1 MNPVSRVLAFLAV
14 AALVAFGAF
23 ALVYL
28 LTPHPGTKTEPAAPI
43 PAPQVHPQPPAPVK
57 LAEWNTYHGN
67 NALTGVA
74 DASFPDTLEVL
85 WRIKA
90 GAPVRET
97 PVVHDG
103 HIFYATARGDVVATD
118 LTGKQ
123 VWAKEFFTGEKVKD
137 EPVRE
142 RIDAPLACFDKLVLF
157 GTSEGHF
164 IALDSATGEE
174 RWRVQLI
181 GPIRGTA
188 NYLAGNPNRI
198 YIIEQPT
205 GVLHCIDPQTGAVLW
220 KGEGPERCDGS
231 PSVSPDAIV
240 FGSCAAA
247 IHVFDPVTGKLLRNI
262 KIDGDSQVA
271 GGVAQDKGLVF
282 SGCRSGKVLQ
292 VDVKEGKIL
301 WANEQSESEVY
312 TTPAVNDTWVVA
324 ASDDGNIYGM
334 DRVDGKGKWAFD
346 TKGSPTSAVIAGD
359 KVVVA
364 ADGELFLLRLADG
377 AKAWSLKISDEISAP
392 AVTGGMILVGSEDGS
407 VVALGAPKTKESGTS

>member
-1 MNPVSRVLAFLAV
+1 MKKRSARFFVVLFLAHM
-14 AALVAFGAF
+14 AGLA
-23 ALVYL
+23 VYL
-28 LTPHPGTKTEPAAPI
+28 LVIKPAFRTEPTIAV
-43 PAPQVHPQPPAPVK
+43 PAPPPAPAPVPAK
-57 LAEWNTYHGN
+57 IAEWNTYHGN
-67 NALTGVA
+67 SALTGVA
-74 DASFPDTLEVL
+74 EAAFPDALEVL

-103 HIFYATARGDVVATD
+103 QLFYATARGDVVAAD
-118 LTGKQ
+118 LSGRQ
-123 VWAKEFFTGEKVKD
+123 AWSKEFFTGEKVKD

-142 RIDAPLACFDKLVLF
+142 RIDAPLACFDNLVLF

-164 IALDSATGEE
+164 IALDTATGDE
-174 RWRVQLI
+174 RWRVQLV
-181 GPIRGTA
+181 GPIRGSA
-188 NYLAGNPNRI
+188 NYLAGSPNRI

-205 GVLHCIDPQTGAVLW
+205 GVLRCIDPQTGAVLW

-231 PSVSPDAIV
+231 PSVSADAV
-240 FGSCAAA
+240 AFGSCAAA
-247 IHVFDPVTGKLLRNI
+247 IHVFDPGTGKLLRNI

-301 WANEQSESEVY
+301 WANGESESEVY
-312 TTPAVNDTWVVA
+312 STPAVNDTWVVA
-324 ASDDGNIYGM
+324 ASNDGNVYGIN
-334 DRVDGKGKWAFD
+334 RADGKGIWKFD

-377 AKAWSLKISDEISAP
+377 TKTWSLKISDEITAP
-392 AVTGGMILVGSEDGS
+392 AVAGDMILVGSEDGT
-407 VVALGAPKTKESGTS
+407 VAALGAPRTKEP